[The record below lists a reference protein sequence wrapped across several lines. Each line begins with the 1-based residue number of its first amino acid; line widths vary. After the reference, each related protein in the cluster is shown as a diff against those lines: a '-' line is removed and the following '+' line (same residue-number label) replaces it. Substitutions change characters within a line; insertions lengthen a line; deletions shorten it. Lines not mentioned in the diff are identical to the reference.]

1 MQGKGFDDNVKEK
14 ILAEL
19 AAGTSV
25 SDLARR
31 YKIAK
36 STISGWKKALHNP
49 GNEQKLDEFEQ
60 LRTEKKKEFIKGA
73 WELIDDSLA
82 VAKTRMSRARR
93 LEQNIDILVEAIKK
107 NNGEITK
114 DTGLA
119 WFDLLDIIKEL
130 HSLKNP
136 KLSEISTLIGTIYD
150 KQAVASNEATAK
162 TEHSVTIED
171 YVKDIQG
178 AKY

>member
-1 MQGKGFDDNVKEK
+1 MQGKGFGDNVKEK

-19 AAGTSV
+19 AAGTSI

-36 STISGWKKALHNP
+36 STISGWKKALNNP
-49 GNEQKLDEFEQ
+49 GNQQKLDEFEQ

-150 KQAVASNEATAK
+150 KQAVASNEATSK

>member
-1 MQGKGFDDNVKEK
+1 MQGKGFGDNVKEK

-19 AAGTSV
+19 AAGTSI

-31 YKIAK
+31 YNIAK
-36 STISGWKKALHNP
+36 STISGWKKALSNP

-73 WELIDDSLA
+73 WGLIDDSLA

-93 LEQNIDILVEAIKK
+93 LEENIDILVAAIKK
-107 NNGEITK
+107 NNEEITK
-114 DTGLA
+114 ETGLA

-171 YVKDIQG
+171 FVKDIQG